1 MQTPSHPRSQSGA
14 TMIEVLVAL
23 FVLSVGLLGVA
34 AMQQVGLRNSHSA
47 HLRSQATAL
56 AYDIA
61 DRMRANVRAARLQN
75 YDSPINS
82 AFDLV
87 NCVAAPTAQ
96 QQIDC
101 DLAQWR
107 DALARVLP
115 LGTGSIDVAAAAG
128 GMQMATITVQWDD
141 SRGEQPALV
150 FTTVTQ
156 L

>member
-1 MQTPSHPRSQSGA
+1 MNIRRSGSRQSGA

-56 AYDIA
+56 AYDMA
-61 DRMRANVRAARLQN
+61 DRMRANVRAAREER
-75 YDSPINS
+75 YDT
-82 AFDLV
+82 DLAV
-87 NCVAAPTAQ
+87 DPDLDVCVANPTPDEV
-96 QQIDC
+96 IDC
-101 DLAQWR
+101 DISQWL
-107 DALARVLP
+107 DSLQRVLP
-115 LGTGSIDVAAAAG
+115 LGDGTIEVEALAG
-128 GMQMATITVQWDD
+128 GMQRATITVQWDD
-141 SRGEQPALV
+141 TRGEGDALV

>member
-1 MQTPSHPRSQSGA
+1 MYIRRHLSRQSGA

-56 AYDIA
+56 AYDMA
-61 DRMRANVRAARLQN
+61 DRMRANVRSARDELYN
-75 YDSPINS
+75 TDIDVDP
-82 AFDLV
+82 DLGA
-87 NCVAAPTAQ
+87 CVATPTREQ
-96 QQIDC
+96 VIEC
-101 DLAQWR
+101 DVGQWL
-107 DALARVLP
+107 DSLQRVLP
-115 LGTGSIDVAAAAG
+115 LGDGTIEVEPLDD
-128 GMQMATITVQWDD
+128 GMQRATITVQWDD
-141 SRGEQPALV
+141 TRDGSDPLV